1 MQRVTNSII
10 EKGKGDNSMANLF
23 FYFDMDGVLAD
34 FKRGV
39 KEICGITPPVQDAV
53 MSKEDDDAMWEKIR
67 VTDHFYAKL
76 PLMPGA
82 KDLFSYVNSNYGSN
96 CRILT
101 AVPKPKRNI
110 PEAGDDKIK
119 WVHEQLS
126 KDIEINIVVKE
137 EKKNF
142 CEGKHC
148 ILIDDY
154 KENIDDWEA
163 MGGTGILHV
172 DAEETLNMIKEIE
185 EHIERYLDIELSKP
199 AEQSV

>member
-1 MQRVTNSII
+1 
-10 EKGKGDNSMANLF
+10 
-23 FYFDMDGVLAD
+23 
-34 FKRGV
+34 
-39 KEICGITPPVQDAV
+39 
-53 MSKEDDDAMWEKIR
+53 MSKEYDDAMWEKIN
-67 VTDHFYAKL
+67 VADHFYAKL

-101 AVPKPKRNI
+101 AVPKPRQNI

-163 MGGTGILHV
+163 MGVPLFWMINNEEVDPPWGIVARITG
-172 DAEETLNMIKEIE
+172 
-185 EHIERYLDIELSKP
+185 
-199 AEQSV
+199 